1 MFDRYYKLFELNNN
15 ASIDDIKKA
24 YKKLAIKYHPDK
36 NPNNKEEAEEK
47 FKEISQ
53 AYEILTNKD
62 KYVQDPQFRQNSM
75 PQINPHD
82 LFQQMFSQMNIQQ
95 NMPFNHPVFMNMSHG
110 INVVQMPANSV
121 MRSTSTKFENGKKI
135 VTITENINGKIRVKT
150 ISSDANIPN
159 IINIMQKININ

>member
-1 MFDRYYKLFELNNN
+1 MFDRYYKLLELNNN

-36 NPNNKEEAEEK
+36 NPNNTEAEEK

-62 KYVQDPQFRQNSM
+62 KYIHNPQFRQNNM
-75 PQINPHD
+75 PQFNPDHY
-82 LFQQMFSQMNIQQ
+82 FQEIFSQMNMPHTMYSS
-95 NMPFNHPVFMNMSHG
+95 NMKSG